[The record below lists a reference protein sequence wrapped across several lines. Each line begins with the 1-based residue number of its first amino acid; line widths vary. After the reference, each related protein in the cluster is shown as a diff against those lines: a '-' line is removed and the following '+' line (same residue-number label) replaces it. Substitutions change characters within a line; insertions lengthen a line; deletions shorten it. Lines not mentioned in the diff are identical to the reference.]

1 MVLRALSLPVG
12 TAEHLCCWRDET
24 DGLRVIRLIRNE
36 YITMSTPEANEAASD
51 RSISPAE
58 SDRSVARSSP
68 MALQLSHPQLSGH
81 PCLPLKPRLS
91 FSISALIGSVGD
103 KKVESNDQT
112 DETGHDGDDDEGGVD
127 GNDHELDGED
137 CSDIDVE
144 SDAERE
150 SRTPQSEHEGL
161 SPLPLALGAN
171 GTVIRV
177 PAQRPPGPEGATFAV
192 GAPGAVAAFPW
203 PANPALIKDHRLQG

>member
-1 MVLRALSLPVG
+1 
-12 TAEHLCCWRDET
+12 
-24 DGLRVIRLIRNE
+24 
-36 YITMSTPEANEAASD
+36 MSTPDVGEAASD

-68 MALQLSHPQLSGH
+68 VALQLSHPQLSGH

-91 FSISALIGSVGD
+91 FSISALIGSAGD
-103 KKVESNDQT
+103 KKIESSDQT
-112 DETGHDGDDDEGGVD
+112 DETGHDGDDDD
-127 GNDHELDGED
+127 AGEE

-161 SPLPLALGAN
+161 SPLPLTLGAN

-177 PAQRPPGPEGATFAV
+177 PAQRPPGAEGATFAV
-192 GAPGAVAAFPW
+192 GGPGAVTAFPW
-203 PANPALIKDHRLQG
+203 ATNPALMKDHRLQGETAGQRIHTYYGVRPMRRV